1 MATKTEM
8 PNCTTELSAAH
19 MAELQQQKAAVAPK
33 KRKTT
38 PKKLEDAGLL
48 ATLGQ
53 LLCDHQIGTYPCT
66 WC

>member
-1 MATKTEM
+1 M
-8 PNCTTELSAAH
+8 PYGTTEPSGTH
-19 MAELQQQKAAVAPK
+19 KAEMQQQKAAVAPN
-33 KRKTT
+33 KRKPA

-53 LLCDHQIGTYPCT
+53 LLCDHQIGACPYT